1 VCGELVSGLPRRDD
15 KERAMT
21 GSTDRSAEADVV
33 VVGGGLAGLITAR
46 ELSRTGLSVVVLEA
60 RERLGGRAFTDH
72 RLGRDLEIG
81 GNWLHWVQ
89 PHVWAEV
96 TRYGLAV
103 ARGPRPEEAYW
114 LAGDEVRQGTLDEF
128 MQLIDPGMRRLL
140 ADTMRIIPR
149 PDDPTAA
156 PELAEADQY
165 NVQDKLDE
173 LQLSVDEYYANEA
186 AWVGHFN
193 APLADG
199 AFASALRWTA
209 ATAGSWH
216 LMHEASA
223 VFRLAGGTKALVAAV
238 AADTDADIRTGAE
251 VRRIEHDP
259 DGARVH
265 LADGQVIAARRA
277 VLTLPQNIL
286 GDLDVSP
293 PLNEGKLAAS
303 REKTASRGTKVWI
316 RVRGPITPFFAYSRA
331 AEPLSVVRTE
341 YIGDDDAVLVGFGAD
356 STRLDVT
363 DRDAVQRALT
373 VWRDDLEV
381 LEVTGHDWM
390 SDPYSRE
397 TWLMNRPNQVTR
409 YLTAQQAPEGVLHFA
424 GSDIANLWAGFFD
437 GAIETALRA
446 AREITGE
453 LVPSHPRTAARVGT
467 AT

>member
-1 VCGELVSGLPRRDD
+1 MPGGI
-15 KERAMT
+15 
-21 GSTDRSAEADVV
+21 DREADVV
-33 VVGGGLAGLITAR
+33 VVGGGIAGLVAAR
-46 ELSRTGLSVVVLEA
+46 ELSRGGLDVVVLEA
-60 RERLGGRAFTDH
+60 RERLGGRVWTDH

-89 PHVWAEV
+89 PHAWAEV
-96 TRYGLAV
+96 TRYGLGV
-103 ARGPRPEEAYW
+103 TRGPRPEEAYW
-114 LAGDEVRQGTLDEF
+114 LAGDQVRRGTLDEF
-128 MQLIDPGMRRLL
+128 MQLIDPGMRQML
-140 ADTMRIIPR
+140 ADTMRFIPR
-149 PDDPTAA
+149 PDAPTAA
-156 PELAEADQY
+156 PALAEADRY
-165 NVQDKLDE
+165 SVQEKLVE
-173 LQLSVDEYYANEA
+173 LELGVEEYHANEA

-193 APLADG
+193 APLTEG
-199 AFASALRWTA
+199 AFTSALRWTA

-223 VFRLAGGTKALVAAV
+223 VFRLAGGTQALVAAL
-238 AADTDADIRTGAE
+238 AADTSAEVRTGTE
-251 VRRIEHDP
+251 VRRIEHDR

-265 LADGQVIAARRA
+265 LAGGGVIAARRV

-303 REKTASRGTKVWI
+303 REKTASRGTKAWI
-316 RVRGPITPFFAYSRA
+316 RVRGPIRPFFAYSRA
-331 AEPLSVVRTE
+331 SDPLSVVRTE

-373 VWRDDLEV
+373 VWRDDLKV

-397 TWLMNRPNQVTR
+397 TWMMNRPNQVTR
-409 YLTAQQAPEGVLHFA
+409 YLTAQQASEGVLHFA
-424 GSDIANLWAGFFD
+424 GSDIANLWAGFID
-437 GAIETALRA
+437 GAVETALRA

-453 LVPSHPRTAARVGT
+453 LARDRSRTAARAAST
-467 AT
+467 D

>member
-1 VCGELVSGLPRRDD
+1 MAS
-15 KERAMT
+15 
-21 GSTDRSAEADVV
+21 SIDREADVV
-33 VVGGGLAGLITAR
+33 VVGGGIAGLITAR
-46 ELSRTGLSVVVLEA
+46 ELSRTGLSVIVLEA
-60 RERLGGRAFTDH
+60 RDRLGGRVFTDR

-89 PHVWAEV
+89 PHAWAEV
-96 TRYGLAV
+96 TRYGLGV
-103 ARGPRPEEAYW
+103 TRGPRPEEAYW
-114 LAGDEVRQGTLDEF
+114 LAGDQLRRGTLEEF
-128 MQLIDPGMRRLL
+128 MRLIDPGMRRLL
-140 ADTMRIIPR
+140 ADTMRFIPR
-149 PDDPTAA
+149 PDAPTAA
-156 PELAEADQY
+156 PELAEADRY
-165 NVQDKLDE
+165 SVQEKLDE
-173 LQLSVDEYYANEA
+173 LQLSVEEYHANEA

-193 APLADG
+193 APLTDG
-199 AFASALRWTA
+199 AFSSALRWTA

-223 VFRLAGGTKALVAAV
+223 VFRLAEGTQALVAAI
-238 AADTDADIRTGAE
+238 AADTAADIRTGAE
-251 VRRIEHDP
+251 VRRIEHQP

-265 LADGQVIAARRA
+265 LADGQTVAAGRV
-277 VLTLPQNIL
+277 VLTLPMNIL

-316 RVRGPITPFFAYSRA
+316 RVRGPIRPFFAYSRG

-363 DRDAVQRALT
+363 DRDAVQRALA

-397 TWLMNRPNQVTR
+397 TWLMNRPGQVTR
-409 YLTAQQAPEGVLHFA
+409 YLAAQQAPEGVLHFA
-424 GSDIANLWAGFFD
+424 GSDIANLWAGFID
-437 GAIETALRA
+437 GAIETGLRA
-446 AREITGE
+446 AREITGA
-453 LVPSHPRTAARVGT
+453 LRTAHFRTAAPVGT
-467 AT
+467 ST